1 MPRHNRRS
9 TTSHTLTFMMLVAWL
24 VLLALVANITVA
36 QDVPNAGTGGTDT
49 APPAAAPPA
58 PVATSAPPLSP
69 LQQCINRCPVGAVN
83 CIAACNGVPFGG
95 NDVSL
100 DATACIRKC
109 QVDNPV
115 DSTAQATCYAN
126 CTGAFVVRP
135 TPTAAAVAPKGNG
148 TGNAASTPGSNS
160 GSGNGGTPGDVG
172 KSAANQL
179 HITVVT
185 GVVAWVASAL
195 TVLVLGA

>member
-1 MPRHNRRS
+1 MPTNRS
-9 TTSHTLTFMMLVAWL
+9 TTLRSLACLILAAWAI
-24 VLLALVANITVA
+24 VLALIASFAAA
-36 QDVPNAGTGGTDT
+36 QDAPDAGTGGGNN
-49 APPAAAPPA
+49 AQPAAPA
-58 PVATSAPPLSP
+58 PAPAATPAPPLSP
-69 LQQCINRCPVGAVN
+69 LQQCINRCAVGAVN

-100 DATACIRKC
+100 DTTTCIRKC

-126 CTGAFVVRP
+126 CTGAFIARP
-135 TPTAAAVAPKGNG
+135 SPTAAAVAPKGNG

-179 HITVVT
+179 HITSATGAAMWVT
-185 GVVAWVASAL
+185 S
-195 TVLVLGA
+195 VLAVLILGA

>member
-1 MPRHNRRS
+1 MPTNRS
-9 TTSHTLTFMMLVAWL
+9 TTLRSLAYLMLTVWL
-24 VLLALVANITVA
+24 VVLALIASFATA
-36 QDVPNAGTGGTDT
+36 QDAPDAGTGGTDS
-49 APPAAAPPA
+49 APSPAAPA
-58 PVATSAPPLSP
+58 PAPAATPAPPLSP

-100 DATACIRKC
+100 DTTTCIRKC

-115 DSTAQATCYAN
+115 DSTAQATCYAS
-126 CTGAFVVRP
+126 CTGAFVSRP

-148 TGNAASTPGSNS
+148 TGNAASTPGNNS

-179 HITVVT
+179 QSMAVT
-185 GVVAWVASAL
+185 GVAVWVTSAL
-195 TVLVLGA
+195 TMLVLGA